1 MKRIYYI
8 IALITTIAFTSCSSG
23 DDVASITPSNISNVR
38 SEAQPGKIKLSWDL
52 PADKN
57 LEYVK
62 ITYFDHLA
70 KKDMMRLAS
79 VYSDSIV
86 IPNTRQ
92 KFGDYNFTLQ
102 PFSSTDT
109 PGDALQ
115 FAAKSGPAPTTVTVI
130 DVKPLKLNAEDLFTD
145 AQEPSEGPIKDLIDG
160 NTGTYFHAAWSVDK
174 GPMPHYIVA
183 KLPKSIHGL
192 RFSYTTRNH
201 SGSGNHP
208 KVMNVYV
215 SNDFDGSTYDV
226 SGLTH
231 VDEFTSLP
239 NGAAQSFNSQDF
251 VLDNEYQYVWF
262 EINETH
268 GGTNFFAMSELSV
281 SEVILQVVDPEAP
294 AEGD

>member
-1 MKRIYYI
+1 MKKILYLI
-8 IALITTIAFTSCSSG
+8 TFIVSIAL
-23 DDVASITPSNISNVR
+23 VACDKDNVTPIQPSDISNVAY
-38 SEAQPGKIKLSWDL
+38 EARPGSIKLTWDV
-52 PADKN
+52 PADSNYK
-57 LEYVK
+57 YVK
-62 ITYFDHLA
+62 VTYYDYL
-70 KKDMMRLAS
+70 KKKEMMRLAS
-79 VYSDSIV
+79 VYSDSLI
-86 IPNTRQ
+86 IPDTRQ
-92 KFGDYNFTLQ
+92 KYGEYKFNLQ
-102 PFSSTDT
+102 PFSSTET
-109 PGDALQ
+109 GGSVKTITAT
-115 FAAKSGPAPTTVTVI
+115 SGPAPTTITVV
-130 DVKPLKLNAEDLFTD
+130 DVKPLTLNAEDLFTD
-145 AQEPSEGPIKDLIDG
+145 AQEPSEGPIKDLLDG

-183 KLPKSIHGL
+183 KLPKSINGL
-192 RFSYTTRNH
+192 RVSYTTRNH

-239 NGAAQSFNSQDF
+239 NGAAQSFNSEDF

-268 GGTNFFAMSELSV
+268 GGTKYFAMSELSV